1 MDLLSYSR
9 KTNTAPFT
17 QYNLMTEKWFGCK
30 SFLKTLENR
39 TQIDSSL
46 DKQSRIKS
54 SRGQKL
60 EILRDKFKFASGK
73 LKNTRILYNKFR
85 VYQDSLQT
93 YRNFIE
99 QSQQFTVLMNR
110 SAIKIQKV
118 FRGYLIRKLYEN
130 VKSIQEILEFTRHH
144 VRKGL
149 DFIVNNDLHLMFYV
163 GKKPQQ
169 AAIIIQN
176 FFRRCLF
183 RKKLVRLK
191 ETYEKIQKIK
201 IIKQAQGMRK
211 YFSMF
216 SSQIIRFEA
225 MEFKVILNKLAKIKE
240 NLTIIKIKMFL
251 RRRKLKLKTIKHR
264 VKRYSKRYSQP
275 SGSSYSPYAFVERAQ
290 VQTVDAKIHS
300 GNATDEAENPVQKNK
315 SIDKISITTEEMNIA
330 RQARAEKIKQGLVSY
345 NIPIKKSSNFFPL
358 FIDYDP
364 DSRPQTTRSTT
375 NRMNLANPL
384 RIPPKPLTGNPS
396 PRKSDFLASRRRKNI
411 KKYAAD
417 EIPPYTKDTKNS
429 VLRYEETPSP
439 SPEPIKNKKPGGNK
453 IMCATF
459 SFTQRTKSSEQVVS
473 FRNIMPLTSRPATG
487 PHAQRNK
494 VKPINHWSCVNIVEP
509 GFQPPQLELSEIE
522 VQNFRPFFIRIRP
535 GLEKLKVN
543 SLSRSMHN

>member
-9 KTNTAPFT
+9 KPYIAPFT
-17 QYNLMTEKWFGCK
+17 QYNLMTEKWFGTK

-39 TQIDSSL
+39 IQINSSL
-46 DKQSRIKS
+46 DKQTRIKS

-60 EILRDKFKFASGK
+60 EILRDKFKFAADK
-73 LKNTRILYNKFR
+73 LKNTKILYNKFR
-85 VYQDSLQT
+85 DYQDNLQT

-99 QSQQFTVLMNR
+99 QSQQYTVLMNR

-130 VKSIQEILEFTRHH
+130 EILEFTRHH
-144 VRKGL
+144 VNKGL
-149 DFIVNNDLHLMFYV
+149 HFIINNDFHLMFYV

-169 AAIIIQN
+169 AAVIIQH

-183 RKKLVRLK
+183 KKKIVRLK
-191 ETYEKIQKIK
+191 ETYDKVQKIK
-201 IIKQAQGMRK
+201 IIKQAEKMRK
-211 YFSMF
+211 YFAMI
-216 SSQIIRFEA
+216 SSQILRFEA
-225 MEFKVILNKLAKIKE
+225 MEFKIILNKLAKIKE

-275 SGSSYSPYAFVERAQ
+275 SGTSYSPYTFIEKTQ
-290 VQTVDAKIHS
+290 VQTIDNKVYS
-300 GNATDEAENPVQKNK
+300 GNATDEAENPVPGVLKNK
-315 SIDKISITTEEMNIA
+315 SIDKISITTEDMNIA

-345 NIPIKKSSNFFPL
+345 NVPIKKSSNFLPL

-384 RIPPKPLTGNPS
+384 RIPPKPLAGNLS
-396 PRKSDFLASRRRKNI
+396 PRKSDFLSLRRRKNV

-439 SPEPIKNKKPGGNK
+439 SPEPIKYKKPGANK
-453 IMCATF
+453 IMCTTF

-487 PHAQRNK
+487 PNAQRKK
-494 VKPINHWSCVNIVEP
+494 VKSMNYWSCVNIVEP
-509 GFQPPQLELSEIE
+509 GFQPPQLELNEIE

-543 SLSRSMHN
+543 SLNRSMHN